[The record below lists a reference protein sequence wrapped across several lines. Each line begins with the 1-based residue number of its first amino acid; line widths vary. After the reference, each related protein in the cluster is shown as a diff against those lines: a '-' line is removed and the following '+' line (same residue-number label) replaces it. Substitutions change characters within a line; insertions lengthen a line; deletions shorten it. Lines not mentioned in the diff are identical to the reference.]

1 MAQPK
6 SKTPGPVVI
15 SPGGAKPKT
24 NATRR
29 GAPPRWGKHGKF
41 GAAAHAPG
49 PGYGGTARASQTV
62 STYGP
67 GALMDLLTE
76 AVLVGGLDFW
86 HYRDESDESFIKEP
100 RLRDVIAERFFVERK
115 VILSEDRAFRRPPV
129 AEERE
134 VTRAQ
139 GVEVLQFPAW
149 FVCQLCRALVN
160 NVDLQDQ
167 RQAPFKHHCERGGP
181 GRCVPVRFVLACR
194 HGHIEEFRW
203 VHFVHEGQQQSRC
216 AGPSMRLEEGGSGDV
231 SDILVRCFSCSAPPR
246 PLVRAYAPNANGI
259 CNGGR
264 LWLGRDSNVECKE
277 PLRLLSRSASNGYFA
292 QVVSGLSIP
301 DSTRALHDVVSSNFT
316 TVGAAETCADLPVIR
331 RQTGSLLKGFSD
343 TEVMETIRNIRAGER
358 PTPEPVRTAEW
369 RALTGVPV
377 ERPGDMPAPNDKF
390 FARAVSPAR
399 PRPPFVTSVVLVSR
413 LREVRVQV
421 GFTRLEPPTADLQG
435 DFDLGVTSAAL
446 GLHTNWLPATE
457 VRGEGIFVQLAEPAV
472 LEWEARPE
480 VRKRERELE
489 RGFVAWRRHQAE
501 SLGITVD
508 KLPELRFPGA
518 RFYLLHSLSH
528 LLMNALALE
537 CGYSASALAE
547 RIYCSESRGA
557 QPGLPG
563 MEGIAGMAG
572 RAGMAGIL
580 INTGTPGAEG
590 TLGGLVEQGRLMD
603 RHFRRAV
610 ELGSL
615 CSHDPVCAAHSPAD
629 DIAERH
635 LEGAACHG
643 CLFIA
648 ECSCERFNQYLDRA
662 LVVPTV
668 GREGLA
674 FLPPNW

>member
-6 SKTPGPVVI
+6 SRLPTAIAPA
-15 SPGGAKPKT
+15 S
-24 NATRR
+24 ATEKARTKEPRR
-29 GAPPRWGKHGKF
+29 GSPSQWGRRGKF
-41 GAAAHAPG
+41 ASAVQAPG
-49 PGYGGTARASQTV
+49 PDFGGTARASQTV

-86 HYRDESDESFIKEP
+86 RYREESEESFIKEP
-100 RLRDVIAERFFVERK
+100 RLRDVIAERFRDK
-115 VILSEDRAFRRPPV
+115 RGVILSEDRAFRRPPV

-139 GVEVLQFPAW
+139 GIEVLQFPAW
-149 FVCQLCRALVN
+149 FVCQACRALVN

-167 RQAPFKHHCERGGP
+167 KRAPFRHQCERGGP

-194 HGHIEEFRW
+194 HGHLEEFRW
-203 VHFVHEGQQQSRC
+203 VNFVHEGQERPRC
-216 AGPSMRLEEGGSGDV
+216 AGPSIRLDEGTSGDV
-231 SDILVRCFSCSAPPR
+231 SDIFVRCLSCDAPPR
-246 PLVRAYAPNANGI
+246 PLVSAYAQNANGI
-259 CNGGR
+259 CTGSR
-264 LWLGRDSNVECKE
+264 PWLGRDSNVDCDES
-277 PLRLLSRSASNGYFA
+277 LRLLSRSASNGYFA

-301 DSTRALHDVVSSNFT
+301 DPTRALHDVVSANFT
-316 TVGAAETCADLPVIR
+316 IARGAESVTDMPTIR
-331 RQTGSLLKGFSD
+331 RQMGSLLRDYSD
-343 TEVMETIRNIRAGER
+343 TEVVEAVRNIRDEKR
-358 PTPEPVRTAEW
+358 PILEPVRSAEW
-369 RALTGVPV
+369 RAFSGVPF

-399 PRPPFVTSVVLVSR
+399 KRPPFVAKVVLVSR

-421 GFTRLEPPTADLQG
+421 GFTRLEAPTPDLQG

-446 GLHTNWLPATE
+446 GLHTDWLPATE
-457 VRGEGIFVQLAEPAV
+457 VRGEGIFLQLDESAV
-472 LEWEARPE
+472 SRWESQPE
-480 VRKRERELE
+480 VRGRENDLR
-489 RGFVAWRRHQAE
+489 RGFAAWRRHQAE
-501 SLGITVD
+501 ALGVKVEALP
-508 KLPELRFPGA
+508 KLSFPGA

-537 CGYSASALAE
+537 CGYGASALAE
-547 RIYCSESRGA
+547 RIYCSEGGEE
-557 QPGLPG
+557 QPTKA
-563 MEGIAGMAG
+563 I
-572 RAGMAGIL
+572 AGIL
-580 INTGTPGAEG
+580 ISTGTPGAEG

-662 LVVPTV
+662 LVIPTV

-674 FLPPNW
+674 FLPASW